1 MLASAIK
8 CLQPLLKAVSEAEL
22 AGAALELWQQCTPLK
37 HAWFLRLSFDGRD
50 LEVIASNSQHKKKHE
65 ASAQLFSCADF
76 SHPFA
81 HVAFNH
87 KSLLLDD
94 LSSNPDLQNHQYQ
107 QWVSNNSSTTLFIEP
122 VFIAQKFYGLW
133 AVQSEQIDL
142 NDDVQALKALVNNQI
157 EQLMT
162 SKRTDVERRQLASTV
177 TALNTNMLSSAQQ
190 QQLAQTIIGRSAPIV
205 KLHERIVIGARS
217 SLNVLING
225 ETGVGKE
232 LVASA
237 IHRFSDRA
245 QQPFIAL
252 NCAAIP
258 DALLESELFGY
269 VKGAYSGATSSST
282 GLLGQAHKGV
292 LFLDEIGDMPLNLQA
307 KILRVLET
315 KQYRQLGG
323 QKELV
328 SDFRLVAATH
338 HHIPD
343 LIKQKRFRSDLFY
356 RLNSFPIPV
365 PALRDRKAD
374 ILPICQHF
382 IAQFNQQNN
391 RAVAGV
397 STAVTSQLTAL
408 PLYGNVRELKNIIE
422 LACLHTQDNKV
433 IGHIEYTITDDQD
446 DLQQGQNNDMLAN
459 AQFSLIDD
467 LKSAV
472 QRYERNVIIDR
483 LQQCQGNKTM
493 AAQTLGVPR
502 RTFTQLCH
510 KLELT

>member
-22 AGAALELWQQCTPLK
+22 AGAALQLWQQYAALK

-50 LEVIASNSQHKKKHE
+50 LEVIASYSPHKQHE

-87 KSLLLDD
+87 KSLLLEN

-107 QWVSNNSSTTLFIEP
+107 QWVSNNTTLLIEP

-142 NDDVQALKALVNNQI
+142 NDDVQALKALVNNQL
-157 EQLMT
+157 EQLVK

-177 TALNTNMLSSAQQ
+177 TTLNTNMLNSAQQ

-269 VKGAYSGATSSST
+269 VKGAYSGATNSST

-292 LFLDEIGDMPLNLQA
+292 LFLDEIGDMPLQLQA

-343 LIKQKRFRSDLFY
+343 LIKQNRFRSDLFY

-365 PALRDRKAD
+365 PALRDRTAD
-374 ILPICQHF
+374 ILPICQHL
-382 IAQFNQQNN
+382 ITQFNRQNN

-408 PLYGNVRELKNIIE
+408 PLNGNVRELKNIIE

-433 IGHIEYTITDDQD
+433 IEHIEYSSTDDQD
-446 DLQQGQNNDMLAN
+446 DLQQGQSNDMLAN

-472 QRYERNVIIDR
+472 QGYERSVIIDR

>member
-22 AGAALELWQQCTPLK
+22 AGAALQLWQQYAALK

-50 LEVIASNSQHKKKHE
+50 LEVIASYSPHKQHE

-87 KSLLLDD
+87 KSLLLEN

-107 QWVSNNSSTTLFIEP
+107 QWVSNNTTLLIEP

-142 NDDVQALKALVNNQI
+142 NDDVQALKALVNNQL
-157 EQLMT
+157 EQLVK

-177 TALNTNMLSSAQQ
+177 TTLNTNMLNSAQQ

-237 IHRFSDRA
+237 IHRFSDRT

-269 VKGAYSGATSSST
+269 VKGAYSGATNSST

-292 LFLDEIGDMPLNLQA
+292 LFLDEIGDMPLQLQA

-343 LIKQKRFRSDLFY
+343 LIKQNRFRSDLFY

-365 PALRDRKAD
+365 PALRDRTAD
-374 ILPICQHF
+374 ILPICQHL
-382 IAQFNQQNN
+382 ITQFNQQNN

-408 PLYGNVRELKNIIE
+408 PLNGNVRELKNIIE

-433 IGHIEYTITDDQD
+433 IEHIEYSITDDQD
-446 DLQQGQNNDMLAN
+446 DLQQGQSNDMLAN

-472 QRYERNVIIDR
+472 QGYERSVIIDR

>member
-22 AGAALELWQQCTPLK
+22 AGAALQLWQQYAALK

-50 LEVIASNSQHKKKHE
+50 LEVIASYSPHKQHE

-87 KSLLLDD
+87 KSLLLEN

-107 QWVSNNSSTTLFIEP
+107 QWVSNNTTLLIEP
-122 VFIAQKFYGLW
+122 VFIAQKLYGLW

-142 NDDVQALKALVNNQI
+142 NDDVQALKALVNNQL
-157 EQLMT
+157 EQLVK

-177 TALNTNMLSSAQQ
+177 TTLNTNMLNSAQQ

-269 VKGAYSGATSSST
+269 EKGAYSGATNSST

-292 LFLDEIGDMPLNLQA
+292 LFLDEIGDMPLQLQA

-343 LIKQKRFRSDLFY
+343 LIKQNRFRSDLFY

-365 PALRDRKAD
+365 PALRDRTAD
-374 ILPICQHF
+374 ILPICQHL
-382 IAQFNQQNN
+382 ITQFNQQNN

-408 PLYGNVRELKNIIE
+408 PLNGNVRELKNIIE

-433 IGHIEYTITDDQD
+433 IEHIEYSSTDDQD
-446 DLQQGQNNDMLAN
+446 DLQQGQSNDMLAN

-472 QRYERNVIIDR
+472 QGYERSVIIDR